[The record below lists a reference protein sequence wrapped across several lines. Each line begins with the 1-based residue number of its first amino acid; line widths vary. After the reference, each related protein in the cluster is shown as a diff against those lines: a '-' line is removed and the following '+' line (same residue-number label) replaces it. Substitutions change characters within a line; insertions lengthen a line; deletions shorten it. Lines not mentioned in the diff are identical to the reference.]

1 MSEVVVAENKMGTM
15 PIKKL
20 VINMSLPIMVANL
33 VQACY
38 NIVDSIFVSRID
50 EKALTAVSMA
60 FPVQML
66 LVALGIGTGVGINAL
81 LSKSLGAGDR
91 KQASLAAC
99 NGIFMSY
106 VCYALFLIFG
116 LTGVGIYYRSQTE
129 DAIIIEY
136 GCQYLKW
143 VCCLSIGL
151 YSQFVFERLLQSTGL
166 TMYTMI
172 TQSIG
177 AIINIIMD
185 PILIFGL
192 LGAPKLG
199 VSGAAIA
206 TVFGQTVASVIA
218 IILNIRKNKE
228 IDISFKGF
236 KPSLSIISKIYA
248 VGLPSIIMQAIGSV
262 MNYGMNLILIGF
274 SSTAVA
280 VFGVYYKL
288 QSFVFMPVFGLN
300 GGMVPVV
307 AYNYGARNRKRLVK
321 TVKLSMLYALIIM
334 SVGTVI
340 FELFPQQLFSIF
352 DASEN
357 MIGMGATALRI
368 ICVHFPVAAI
378 CIISGSMFQALG
390 NGVYSMV
397 VSICRQLIVLLPAA
411 YLLSLSGNV
420 AAVWWAFPIA
430 EVMSLLMTSVFL
442 IRINKTIVSKLPDGA
457 AV

>member
-1 MSEVVVAENKMGTM
+1 MSEAVVSENKMGTM
-15 PIKKL
+15 PISKL
-20 VINMSLPIMVANL
+20 VLNMSLPMMVANL

-60 FPVQML
+60 FPIQML

-81 LSKSLGAGDR
+81 LSKSLGAGNR
-91 KQASLAAC
+91 KQASDAAC
-99 NGIFMSY
+99 NGIFMAY
-106 VCYALFLIFG
+106 VCYAVFLIFG
-116 LTGVGIYYRSQTE
+116 LTGVGAYYRSQTD
-129 DAIIIEY
+129 DAVIIEY

-143 VCCLSIGL
+143 VCCLSVGL

-172 TQSIG
+172 TQSVG

-218 IILNIRKNKE
+218 IILNIKKNKE
-228 IDISFKGF
+228 IELNFKGF
-236 KPSLSIISKIYA
+236 RPSFSVISKIYV

-307 AYNYGARNRKRLVK
+307 AYNYGAQNRKRLVK

-334 SVGTVI
+334 SIGTVI
-340 FELFPQQLFSIF
+340 FEIFPAQLFSIF

-357 MIGMGATALRI
+357 MVGMGATALRI

-397 VSICRQLIVLLPAA
+397 VSICRQLVVLLPVA
-411 YLLSLSGNV
+411 YLLSLTGSL

-430 EVMSLLMTSVFL
+430 EVMSLLMTSIFL
-442 IRINKTIVSKLPDGA
+442 IRINKNIVSKLPDGA
-457 AV
+457 AT